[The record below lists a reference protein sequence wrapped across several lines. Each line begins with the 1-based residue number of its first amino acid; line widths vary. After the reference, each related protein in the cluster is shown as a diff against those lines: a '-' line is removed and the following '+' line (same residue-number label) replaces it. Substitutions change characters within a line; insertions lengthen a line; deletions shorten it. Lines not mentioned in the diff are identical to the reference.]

1 MTEGSSQKAAADGR
15 PLRRGKGAEAAPVR
29 HVHLG
34 LGNFFR
40 AHQACSPRHHGVLR
54 RRITPR
60 ATQADQEA
68 VLAATG
74 YEDRCPVVTET
85 FAEWVLEDRFPAG
98 RPAWDQA
105 GARFVTDVAPHEERK
120 LWLLNG
126 SHSLLAYAGGLLGHR
141 TVAEAIH
148 DPLCRAWVEQWCDEA
163 GAH

>member
-1 MTEGSSQKAAADGR
+1 M
-15 PLRRGKGAEAAPVR
+15 
-29 HVHLG
+29 
-34 LGNFFR
+34 
-40 AHQACSPRHHGVLR
+40 
-54 RRITPR
+54 
-60 ATQADQEA
+60 
-68 VLAATG
+68 LAATG
-74 YEDRCPVVTET
+74 YEDRCPVVTEP
-85 FAEWVLEDRFPAG
+85 FAEWFLEDRFPAG
-98 RPAWDQA
+98 RPVWDQA